1 MLTRRGW
8 ALAAVA
14 AGAVL
19 LAAGFGARSLNAV
32 VGPALVAL
40 AAGWL
45 QVRRAGRP
53 DLAVEAPEF
62 GFAGERATIALEFA
76 VSPPM
81 AATVRLSAADGLEL
95 DESTVETTV
104 ADGDLTVG
112 ATLRDRGFQSVGP
125 VKVVLEDVLGVWAA
139 THTYRVSREVVV
151 FPRIRRLDDVSDFAA
166 LSERFGVGGRDRFDQ
181 LREYE
186 RGDPLRNVH
195 WKASAKRADGEL
207 VVMEFEADEER
218 ERIELLA
225 EADGGRMDDA
235 AEATASV
242 LAYLLDAGFAVG
254 LTLPGDRVEPD
265 AGPDHRTDLLTAL
278 ARATPGTVAEH
289 RREDVDVVIQGRG
302 GEDDVRITIGERTVT
317 FDQLSG
323 GRESGVGRE
332 SAPTGGEHAALADGR
347 GPRAGG
353 DRR

>member
-14 AGAVL
+14 VGAVL

-32 VGPALVAL
+32 VGPTLVAL

-53 DLAVEAPEF
+53 DLAVEAPEY
-62 GFAGERATIALEFA
+62 GFAGERATLSLDFA
-76 VSPPM
+76 ASTPM
-81 AATVRLSAADGLEL
+81 AATVRLSADDGIDLH
-95 DESTVETTV
+95 ESTFETTV
-104 ADGDLTVG
+104 ADGSLPVD
-112 ATLRDRGFQSVGP
+112 ATLGERGFQSVGP
-125 VKVVLEDVLGVWAA
+125 VEVVVEDVLGVWEA
-139 THTYRVSREVVV
+139 THTYSASREIVV
-151 FPRIRRLDDVSDFAA
+151 FPRIHRLDDVTDFAA

-195 WKASAKRADGEL
+195 WKASAKRADDEL

-218 ERIELLA
+218 ERVELLV
-225 EADGGRMDDA
+225 EADGGRMDAA
-235 AEATASV
+235 AEAAASV
-242 LAYLLDAGFAVG
+242 LTYLLDAGFAVG
-254 LTLPGDRVEPD
+254 LTVPGDGVEPGV
-265 AGPDHRTDLLTAL
+265 GPDHRTDLLTAL

-289 RREDVDVVIQGRG
+289 RRGDDDVVIQGRG
-302 GEDDVRITIGERTVT
+302 GEDDVRVTIGERTVT

-323 GRESGVGRE
+323 SRDPGLDRDSVPAGDSASTGRGR
-332 SAPTGGEHAALADGR
+332 SAVAGGE
-347 GPRAGG
+347 
-353 DRR
+353 RR